1 MSMRINKNIYF
12 ILMVIMLHIACNEED
27 IPQNPKKIENLSTT
41 SIAISQDIL
50 SELEFSI
57 TPANSK
63 FNYDVS
69 NPNCQIKLQLEN
81 GRPSDNYYLYK
92 VEPVIG
98 VKGRY
103 KAIIADK
110 NISKNYKENSNLIIT
125 NDNFS
130 EIKSENI
137 EIYYTGTSLFS
148 ISFSKDNNPECV
160 LKDVHTV
167 IEGKNIQIN
176 TPFISKPHLK
186 ATFESN
192 AEKILVD
199 GVEQESSVTINDFST
214 PVTYKT
220 VSAQGQEDEYIVTLS
235 YSGLPVVI
243 IDTPNQTAIPS
254 KHEDW
259 LEEATITILNP
270 DGTEDYNGTT
280 NIRGRGNSTW
290 TYPKK
295 PYALKLDEKAEILG
309 MPKHKRWVLLA
320 NWMDR
325 TLLRNRVAFQIAKST
340 GMAWN
345 PRGEFVDVVLNGKHI
360 GNYYLCEHIKV
371 DKNRVNIHELSEEDI
386 EGGYIMEL
394 DVYYDEVFK
403 FKSAVKGL
411 PYMFKDPDEVNE
423 QQLAYMQNYINTLEN
438 SLYNDEELAIG
449 KFMEYMD
456 IDSYIDWWFV
466 HELAKNGEPGHPK
479 STYMYKDKGG
489 KLFAGPA
496 WDFDWGTFRPGTGF
510 TVKHAL
516 YYPRLFQNANFVSRV
531 KERWALLKPEFDKIS
546 AFIESEAK
554 NITPSEKMNH
564 ILWPITQTVN
574 GDELMTFEEA
584 VLRMKSSYE
593 QKLQWLDDAINN
605 M

>member
-1 MSMRINKNIYF
+1 MKKLSLMLTIFLSVFGF
-12 ILMVIMLHIACNEED
+12 ISCHDDYVPSFPASIVDVSTQKLAMGNGLDAVI
-27 IPQNPKKIENLSTT
+27 
-41 SIAISQDIL
+41 
-50 SELEFSI
+50 EFSV
-57 TPANSK
+57 TPENAI

-69 NPNCQIKLQLEN
+69 QSECQIKLETQNNTEEN
-81 GRPSDNYYLYK
+81 YRLTK
-92 VEPVIG
+92 VEPVLG
-98 VKGRY
+98 NKGRY
-103 KAIIADK
+103 RATITDQSLS
-110 NISKNYKENSNLIIT
+110 NNYKDEFSIVIT
-125 NDNFS
+125 NEDMTKIQSSSIKIYFS
-130 EIKSENI
+130 
-137 EIYYTGTSLFS
+137 GTSLFS

-160 LKDVHTV
+160 LKDVYAV
-167 IEGKNIQIN
+167 IEGNNIKIS

-220 VSAQGQEDEYIVTLS
+220 VSAHGQEDEYIVTLS

-423 QQLAYMQNYINTLEN
+423 LQLAYMQNYINTLEN